1 VQTGQLAHAAV
12 DLGLEARLTV
22 SATPQTQMEERAS
35 KKTRQ
40 ILMVKLE
47 RSTTDQNTSHPL
59 QKGSGISWFPVD
71 DQHFAI
77 GCRKYAE

>member
-1 VQTGQLAHAAV
+1 
-12 DLGLEARLTV
+12 
-22 SATPQTQMEERAS
+22 MEERAS